1 MQYTVPLESHCGN
14 LGWTAVKYCCWH
26 GRYAFTVAR
35 LPIRYCSVSYAD
47 SELPPHKFNLF
58 FSWLNISC
66 HSREN
71 QWKRTV
77 PNKQRAQQSTAEQH
91 ECIASNSSWG
101 FFFVGYYMN
110 KFTTLWIFHCFE
122 SIFSAP
128 AFAAFQSLW
137 RMMKLYCCTQRMAW
151 LEFWWKRI

>member
-101 FFFVGYYMN
+101 FFFSLV
-110 KFTTLWIFHCFE
+110 TTWINLLHYEFSIVSKVFFLLPHLLLSSHCGAWWN
-122 SIFSAP
+122 SIVA
-128 AFAAFQSLW
+128 
-137 RMMKLYCCTQRMAW
+137 RNAW
-151 LEFWWKRI
+151 LD